1 MDVPVTNPAGET
13 ESDLISEVGLLMKKE
28 NIDIDPSKIVAIH
41 RIPGK
46 AGHEKPILIKL
57 SNNNEKTKIM
67 THRSAFKAMGR
78 RLVDDVTKSNAELI
92 GRLTKHSQIDQ
103 AWYYNGSVYG
113 RTTNN
118 QRHKF
123 DLYDDIQEVISA

>member
-1 MDVPVTNPAGET
+1 MTLLHESVIAPRMTIDFSKKNKFKVMDVPMTKPDGET
-13 ESDLISEVGLLMKKE
+13 ESELISDLSLLMKKE

-78 RLVDDVTKSNAELI
+78 RLVDDVTKSNAELNETQPDYP
-92 GRLTKHSQIDQ
+92 GVVL
-103 AWYYNGSVYG
+103 
-113 RTTNN
+113 
-118 QRHKF
+118 
-123 DLYDDIQEVISA
+123 